1 MKVAF
6 YVTATGEI
14 DYIFAYPPEANIPA
28 DIVADLE
35 TGYSW
40 MEIPPAQLAT
50 VALETHY
57 VSAGNFVLRPTVF
70 LSESVTIGVGAG
82 ASAENKLEFAVPAG
96 TKIYSHYHNTEYEL
110 GAENFTFQ
118 TMRPGEWI
126 FDVEPPFPHRSTT
139 IEVTANAD

>member
-14 DYIFAYPPEANIPA
+14 DYIFAYPPEATIPD

-35 TGYSW
+35 AGYSW
-40 MEIPPAQLAT
+40 KEIPLAQLST
-50 VALETHY
+50 VGLETHY
-57 VSAGNFVLRPTVF
+57 VSGGNFTLRPAVF
-70 LSESVTIGVGAG
+70 
-82 ASAENKLEFAVPAG
+82 SAETVTLKVGGGVDGVLEFAVPNG
-96 TKIYSHYHNTEYEL
+96 TKVYSHYHGVEYTL

-118 TMRPGEWI
+118 TMRPGSWI
-126 FDVEPPFPHRSTT
+126 FDIEPPFPYRDIQ